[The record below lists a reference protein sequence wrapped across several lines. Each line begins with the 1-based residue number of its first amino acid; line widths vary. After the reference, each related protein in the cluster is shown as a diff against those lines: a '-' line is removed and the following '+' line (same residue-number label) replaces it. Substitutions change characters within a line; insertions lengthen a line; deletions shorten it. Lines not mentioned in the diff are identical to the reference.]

1 MCVLSCLLQSPRGRL
16 FPGSSARTHSSQ
28 LAKMCV
34 CLCVCMWLVC
44 LCKSEASVDG
54 WRMNSSAPLLMFWVV
69 PRSVAH
75 GQKDTMLL
83 HASVSGGGGRV
94 LWERG
99 MNPPPTHLDTS
110 ALWMQREINLLSTVS
125 VVDQCRASTG
135 IQEPPPPPVRPDQSA
150 GINSGFWWQL

>member
-1 MCVLSCLLQSPRGRL
+1 MLLECVCVCVLSCLLQSPRGRL

-99 MNPPPTHLDTS
+99 MNPPTNPSGHECPLD
-110 ALWMQREINLLSTVS
+110 AER
-125 VVDQCRASTG
+125 
-135 IQEPPPPPVRPDQSA
+135 DQSPLYCF
-150 GINSGFWWQL
+150 SGRSM